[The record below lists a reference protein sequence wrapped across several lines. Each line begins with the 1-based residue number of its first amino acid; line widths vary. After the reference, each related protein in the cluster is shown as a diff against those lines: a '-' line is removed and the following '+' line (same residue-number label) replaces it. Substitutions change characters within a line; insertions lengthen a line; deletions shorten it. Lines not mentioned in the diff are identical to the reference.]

1 MKKLMPIL
9 AAVVLF
15 AGVGLGVFGKSAL
28 DSGALPFVPAKESP
42 TPAAKEKEPEP
53 GIMFP
58 LRERIVNLA
67 DPGVMRYLKT
77 TIVLELESSKS
88 GSAPKGEE
96 YKKKQEELK
105 LELTGA
111 TPVIEDQITTLLSSK
126 SSAEL
131 MTNDGKQKL
140 REELK
145 ARIAQVVHEPKVLG
159 VYFTDFIIQ

>member
-9 AAVVLF
+9 AVIVLI
-15 AGVGLGVFGKSAL
+15 AGVGLGLFGKSAL
-28 DSGALPFVPAKESP
+28 DSGAVPFVSAKESP
-42 TPAAKEKEPEP
+42 TPAAKEKEPEA

-67 DPGVMRYLKT
+67 DPGMMRYLKT
-77 TIVLELESSKS
+77 TIVLELEIAKG
-88 GSAPKGEE
+88 GSPPKGEE

-105 LELTGA
+105 VELTGA
-111 TPVIEDQITTLLSSK
+111 TPIIEDQVTTLLSSK

-145 ARIAQVVHEPKVLG
+145 ARIGRVVHEPKVLA